1 MTVDARA
8 RAGLFLAMQYPVE
21 VPGVSVS
28 NFLRTAVTA
37 TRGEAPKLRNFV
49 KELNGAMSGLAIDPK
64 FAERSLN
71 EGFSGGE
78 KKRHEILQLELLD
91 PKIAVLDETDSG
103 LDVDA
108 LKVVSEGIN
117 RFRAKPGRGVLLITH
132 YTRILRYISPTS
144 CTSSSAA
151 GSSKRAA
158 PSWPTCWRTRAT
170 SGSRERAHRHERA
183 SERRRGPS
191 PSTVPFDVEAIRK
204 DFPILSRT
212 VRNGKPL
219 VYLDSGATSQ
229 HPTVVLDAEREYYER
244 HNAAAHRGTHLL
256 GQEATEIYEGARAKV
271 AAFLGAATPDEVV
284 FTKSATEGIN
294 LVAFGLA
301 WSLRPGDEIVIS
313 EIEHHANLV
322 PWQQLALRT
331 GATLKWFRELPDGRL
346 DVDPSLVTERTKV
359 VAVTGQSNVTGVIP
373 PLREIGELAHSVG
386 ALFLVDGA
394 QLVPHHPVDVAAIGA
409 DFLAFS
415 GHKMLGPL
423 GLGVLYGKY
432 AALDALP
439 PFLTGGSMI
448 EVVRMEETTFLPP
461 PAKFEPRRPRGLAG
475 RRPRRGDGLP
485 DRARHGQRGRARGGA
500 DRARARGPRRDRRR
514 AHPRPADHGEPRR
527 HGRVRGRG
535 RARARRRPGA
545 RRARHRDQDRP
556 PLRVAAAPHAR
567 LPGVQPGVSFYLYNT
582 HAEVDALADGIRY
595 AKKFFRA

>member
-1 MTVDARA
+1 MSI
-8 RAGLFLAMQYPVE
+8 
-21 VPGVSVS
+21 VSDPS
-28 NFLRTAVTA
+28 GSPSAAISAVT
-37 TRGEAPKLRNFV
+37 P
-49 KELNGAMSGLAIDPK
+49 
-64 FAERSLN
+64 
-71 EGFSGGE
+71 
-78 KKRHEILQLELLD
+78 
-91 PKIAVLDETDSG
+91 
-103 LDVDA
+103 LDVES
-108 LKVVSEGIN
+108 L
-117 RFRAKPGRGVLLITH
+117 
-132 YTRILRYISPTS
+132 
-144 CTSSSAA
+144 
-151 GSSKRAA
+151 
-158 PSWPTCWRTRAT
+158 
-170 SGSRERAHRHERA
+170 
-183 SERRRGPS
+183 
-191 PSTVPFDVEAIRK
+191 RK

-212 VRNGKPL
+212 VRNDKPL

-229 HPTVVLDAEREYYER
+229 HPVQVLDAEREYYER

-256 GQEATEIYEGARAKV
+256 GQEATEIYEGTRAKM
-271 AAFLGAATPDEVV
+271 AAFLGAARPEEIV

-301 WSLRPGDEIVIS
+301 WSLRPGDEILIS

-331 GATLKWFRELPDGRL
+331 GATLKWLRELPDGRL
-346 DVDPSLVTERTKV
+346 DVDPALVTERTKI

-373 PLREIGELAHSVG
+373 PLREIGELAHAVG

-394 QLVPHHPVDVAAIGA
+394 QLVPHHPVDVREIGA

-461 PAKFEPRRPRGLAG
+461 PAKFEPGVPPVAQAAGLGAAVDYLAG
-475 RRPRRGDGLP
+475 LGMENVAAHERELTAHALEALSEIEGVRILGPLTTEN
-485 DRARHGQRGRARGGA
+485 RGGTVA
-500 DRARARGPRRDRRR
+500 FEVAGVHAHDVGQVLDELGIAIRTGHHCAWPLHRALGCQASNRA
-514 AHPRPADHGEPRR
+514 
-527 HGRVRGRG
+527 
-535 RARARRRPGA
+535 
-545 RRARHRDQDRP
+545 
-556 PLRVAAAPHAR
+556 
-567 LPGVQPGVSFYLYNT
+567 SFYVYNT